1 MPQTG
6 RECIKRSYLV
16 RLFGSEFHKGSMDV
30 SVPNATHISF
40 FGWSRCWYDTGL
52 VTVVGDWI
60 RTEYRVVEKKDD
72 VKYQVRAAPRTI
84 PSPLTA

>member
-1 MPQTG
+1 MSPSPM
-6 RECIKRSYLV
+6 RPIFR
-16 RLFGSEFHKGSMDV
+16 
-30 SVPNATHISF
+30 F